1 MLRKHD
7 RRPGASLNAGSM
19 ADIAFLLLIFFLVTT
34 TIVADAGIAVRL
46 PPWVETP
53 PEAIPDRNV
62 LQIKINAQ
70 NELFIENEVAQSHQI
85 REITKAFISNPEQL
99 PDYPQSPKKAVV
111 SLVHDRST
119 HYSTYIQVY
128 NEIAAAY
135 QELWEMAAQDTYGE
149 SYAGLGTALQRAI
162 RAEIPF
168 VISEAEPVE
177 YEW

>member
-1 MLRKHD
+1 MLKKHD

-53 PEAIPDRNV
+53 PEAVPDRNV
-62 LQIKINAQ
+62 LLVKINAK
-70 NELFIENEVAQSHQI
+70 NELFIENEVAQSHQV
-85 REITKAFISNPEQL
+85 REIAKAFISNPEQL
-99 PDYPQSPKKAVV
+99 PNRPQSPKKAVV

-128 NEIAAAY
+128 NEITAAY
-135 QELWEMAAQDTYGE
+135 HELWEEAAQNTYGK
-149 SYAGLGTALQRAI
+149 SYADLNKSLQREI

-177 YEW
+177 Y